1 MILTESITNGA
12 LSADYTIVISFSII
26 GALLLIL
33 AGLVSNW
40 LINTLK
46 EIRDSLKDLHKRVE
60 TLEDKDIRNDFA
72 ISETKARIEEHKDN
86 WEELKKESQVLQR
99 EILSKLQ
106 QIAIKQ

>member
-1 MILTESITNGA
+1 MILTETITNGA

-40 LINTLK
+40 LVSTLK

-60 TLEDKDIRNDFA
+60 TLEDKDIRNEYA
-72 ISETKARIEEHKDN
+72 LNEAKARLSEHNDN

-99 EILSKLQ
+99 EILNKLQ
-106 QIAIKQ
+106 QITQK